1 MADHNEN
8 LKDTL
13 NEEIEHADQKPA
25 EEHYSLN
32 DDRRVKVLSPGM
44 LVAKRFFR
52 NRLAV
57 TGMAILVFMFV
68 FSFIGGLISP
78 YEQDKF
84 FYADKTIRREFAAV
98 IKNTEFRYSSADDSV
113 FGLPAQAQAMLAIQQ
128 QKDGFTYRDNRFT
141 LTKEAEDFYSVS
153 VNGQVVGLAY
163 KSVVSPS
170 ASDATLSFEFTYQA
184 LKAYL
189 TDGADTFTADGKTY
203 TVDESG
209 SVMDG
214 ATEVAYV
221 SPYVVQALMPDVF
234 LSRDFKDKLIDTINA
249 GGEKFTYTDESLIVD
264 EEPATDEEDGTNS
277 AITPDDSQMPDD
289 TPRSATAE
297 YDISFDA
304 ATNSWSV
311 LQEQTSRQYDKYSA
325 PSKEHLMGTDGYG
338 MDMLT
343 RLMYGGRVSLM
354 IGFIVIVI
362 ETVIGVIFGGIAG
375 YFGGWVDNLIM
386 RVVDIFYCIP
396 SMPIIII
403 LGAAMDAQRVDG
415 WLRMI
420 YLMLILGFLGW
431 AGIARLVR
439 GQILSLREQEFMT
452 ATEACGISVS
462 RRIFKHL
469 IPNVIPQL
477 IVNCTM
483 GLGSVIITEATLSFL
498 GLGVKFPFASWGNI
512 ISDVNN
518 THVLTTYWFIWI
530 PAGVLLLLTVLAFN
544 LVGAGCGST
553 LVEQHFA
560 VAADED
566 KRSMSSRDDG
576 HGLAAGSF
584 RLHFDIELV
593 VDVFFQADC
602 DPPLVDHA
610 AAALNSLRRHVAQ
623 HLQQVLRTPDQ
634 RPEGYGDRQADHPR
648 TGDSDAHGIL
658 EDVGAQAHR
667 DFPGL
672 RAQRL
677 RRTRRTEGHG
687 YRLGTSDSRD
697 HLPVDKVNDSFAFRL
712 GYHAVPG

>member
-57 TGMAILVFMFV
+57 TGMAILLFMFV
-68 FSFIGGLISP
+68 
-78 YEQDKF
+78 F

-264 EEPATDEEDGTNS
+264 EEPATDEENGTSS

-289 TPRSATAE
+289 TPQSATAE

-338 MDMLT
+338 MDMLP
-343 RLMYGGRVSLM
+343 SL
-354 IGFIVIVI
+354 
-362 ETVIGVIFGGIAG
+362 
-375 YFGGWVDNLIM
+375 N
-386 RVVDIFYCIP
+386 
-396 SMPIIII
+396 
-403 LGAAMDAQRVDG
+403 
-415 WLRMI
+415 
-420 YLMLILGFLGW
+420 
-431 AGIARLVR
+431 
-439 GQILSLREQEFMT
+439 
-452 ATEACGISVS
+452 
-462 RRIFKHL
+462 
-469 IPNVIPQL
+469 
-477 IVNCTM
+477 
-483 GLGSVIITEATLSFL
+483 
-498 GLGVKFPFASWGNI
+498 
-512 ISDVNN
+512 
-518 THVLTTYWFIWI
+518 
-530 PAGVLLLLTVLAFN
+530 
-544 LVGAGCGST
+544 
-553 LVEQHFA
+553 
-560 VAADED
+560 
-566 KRSMSSRDDG
+566 
-576 HGLAAGSF
+576 
-584 RLHFDIELV
+584 
-593 VDVFFQADC
+593 
-602 DPPLVDHA
+602 
-610 AAALNSLRRHVAQ
+610 
-623 HLQQVLRTPDQ
+623 
-634 RPEGYGDRQADHPR
+634 
-648 TGDSDAHGIL
+648 
-658 EDVGAQAHR
+658 
-667 DFPGL
+667 
-672 RAQRL
+672 
-677 RRTRRTEGHG
+677 
-687 YRLGTSDSRD
+687 
-697 HLPVDKVNDSFAFRL
+697 
-712 GYHAVPG
+712 

>member
-44 LVAKRFFR
+44 LVTKRFFR

-78 YEQDKF
+78 YKQDQF

-98 IKNTEFRYSSADDSV
+98 IKNMEFRYSSADDSV

-214 ATEVAYV
+214 TTEVAYV

-289 TPRSATAE
+289 TPQSATAE

-338 MDMLT
+338 IDRKST
-343 RLMYGGRVSLM
+343 RL
-354 IGFIVIVI
+354 
-362 ETVIGVIFGGIAG
+362 
-375 YFGGWVDNLIM
+375 N
-386 RVVDIFYCIP
+386 
-396 SMPIIII
+396 
-403 LGAAMDAQRVDG
+403 
-415 WLRMI
+415 
-420 YLMLILGFLGW
+420 
-431 AGIARLVR
+431 
-439 GQILSLREQEFMT
+439 
-452 ATEACGISVS
+452 
-462 RRIFKHL
+462 
-469 IPNVIPQL
+469 
-477 IVNCTM
+477 
-483 GLGSVIITEATLSFL
+483 
-498 GLGVKFPFASWGNI
+498 
-512 ISDVNN
+512 
-518 THVLTTYWFIWI
+518 
-530 PAGVLLLLTVLAFN
+530 
-544 LVGAGCGST
+544 
-553 LVEQHFA
+553 
-560 VAADED
+560 
-566 KRSMSSRDDG
+566 SS
-576 HGLAAGSF
+576 
-584 RLHFDIELV
+584 
-593 VDVFFQADC
+593 
-602 DPPLVDHA
+602 
-610 AAALNSLRRHVAQ
+610 
-623 HLQQVLRTPDQ
+623 
-634 RPEGYGDRQADHPR
+634 HP
-648 TGDSDAHGIL
+648 
-658 EDVGAQAHR
+658 
-667 DFPGL
+667 
-672 RAQRL
+672 
-677 RRTRRTEGHG
+677 
-687 YRLGTSDSRD
+687 
-697 HLPVDKVNDSFAFRL
+697 K
-712 GYHAVPG
+712 

>member
-214 ATEVAYV
+214 TTEVAYV

-289 TPRSATAE
+289 TPQSATAE

-477 IVNCTM
+477 HHGSWLRDHHRGHPVLPW
-483 GLGSVIITEATLSFL
+483 LGREVPLRFL
-498 GLGVKFPFASWGNI
+498 GQHYQRRERHPRADQL
-512 ISDVNN
+512 
-518 THVLTTYWFIWI
+518 
-530 PAGVLLLLTVLAFN
+530 
-544 LVGAGCGST
+544 LVGVDPRRSAASADGSGLQSGRRWSAGC
-553 LVEQHFA
+553 VRPE
-560 VAADED
+560 DE
-566 KRSMSSRDDG
+566 
-576 HGLAAGSF
+576 
-584 RLHFDIELV
+584 
-593 VDVFFQADC
+593 
-602 DPPLVDHA
+602 
-610 AAALNSLRRHVAQ
+610 ALRKEEPVCLRRMRPAICP
-623 HLQQVLRTPDQ
+623 LRNPGAS
-634 RPEGYGDRQADHPR
+634 PVR
-648 TGDSDAHGIL
+648 TAASQISWKSAIS
-658 EDVGAQAHR
+658 AR
-667 DFPGL
+667 MCRSP
-672 RAQRL
+672 
-677 RRTRRTEGHG
+677 
-687 YRLGTSDSRD
+687 SI
-697 HLPVDKVNDSFAFRL
+697 
-712 GYHAVPG
+712 

>member
-13 NEEIEHADQKPA
+13 NEEIEHADQKPS

-264 EEPATDEEDGTNS
+264 EEPATDEEGGTSS

-289 TPRSATAE
+289 TPQSATAE

-354 IGFIVIVI
+354 IGVIVIVI

-518 THVLTTYWFIWI
+518 THVLTNYWWVWI
-530 PAGVLLLLTVLAFN
+530 PAGLLLLLTVLAFN
-544 LVGAGCGST
+544 LAG
-553 LVEQHFA
+553 
-560 VAADED
+560 D
-566 KRSMSSRDDG
+566 
-576 HGLAAGSF
+576 
-584 RLHFDIELV
+584 
-593 VDVFFQADC
+593 
-602 DPPLVDHA
+602 
-610 AAALNSLRRHVAQ
+610 
-623 HLQQVLRTPDQ
+623 
-634 RPEGYGDRQADHPR
+634 
-648 TGDSDAHGIL
+648 
-658 EDVGAQAHR
+658 
-667 DFPGL
+667 GL
-672 RAQRL
+672 R
-677 RRTRRTEGHG
+677 
-687 YRLGTSDSRD
+687 D
-697 HLPVDKVNDSFAFRL
+697 AFDPKMKR
-712 GYHAVPG
+712 